1 MSDLQ
6 SGGVF
11 NISDDG
17 LTFGVIGPG
26 KLGFALITALLKQKA
41 LGWVVCRTEAT
52 AMRIAEQFDW
62 NVMPVT
68 DMQYVPELPD
78 IVMLTVPDTE
88 IPAVATTLSGMYGSQ
103 LAGKVV
109 MHCSGAL
116 GRGALAACGAFGA
129 RTIAAHPFQTF
140 ATSSDVAF
148 RGITW
153 GIECAE
159 ADREII
165 ASIVRRFEGNP
176 VFLSEYTCHNRGLY
190 HAAAVFG
197 SNFLTMLIATA
208 KETAAAAGIEP
219 MEFLLPIIT
228 TAAENSLQALDSET
242 TPPLTGPVARGDA
255 DTVERHLEQFAETAP
270 HLGFEYALL
279 ARATAELARRH
290 GFIMPEQYR
299 NLRAMLDEAITAFR
313 PTDD

>member
-1 MSDLQ
+1 MSELQ

-11 NISDDG
+11 NISEDG
-17 LTFGVIGPG
+17 LTFGVVGPG

-41 LGWVVCRTEAT
+41 LGWVVCRTEET

-68 DMQYVPELPD
+68 DMHYVPGLPD
-78 IVMLTVPDTE
+78 IVMLTVPDAA
-88 IPAVATTLSGMYGSQ
+88 IPEAATSLANAFGSQ
-103 LAGKVV
+103 LAGKIV

-116 GRGALAACGAFGA
+116 GREALTACGTFGA

-148 RGITW
+148 RGIAW

-159 ADREII
+159 ADREIT

-190 HAAAVFG
+190 HAAAVFS
-197 SNFLTMLIATA
+197 SNFLTMLIAAA
-208 KETAAAAGIEP
+208 KETASAAGIEP

-228 TAAENSLQALDSET
+228 TAAENSLQTLDSET
-242 TPPLTGPVARGDA
+242 APPLTGPVARGDA
-255 DTVERHLEQFAETAP
+255 NTIERHLEQFAETAP

-299 NLRAMLDEAITAFR
+299 TLRAMLDEAIMAFR
-313 PTDD
+313 PAED